1 MSSQI
6 KTTRSRNVNGPSDET
21 EEFVTFTIAGQ
32 LFGISVPT
40 KRA

>member
-6 KTTRSRNVNGPSDET
+6 KTTRSRTATGPSNET

-32 LFGISVPT
+32 LFGIPVPT